1 MRWRSHNRPVPQA
14 DASADGLDEGVW
26 KMMCAIL
33 VAANQGDSAAFIDAS
48 ERLTQSLALEGQRL
62 AGAYLLYLLQYR
74 VIEILG
80 HRPTREDLHRLA
92 DRATP
97 KYARLLQVEASL
109 LEDTLRTTFKF
120 ASPET
125 ELKGGRFAVSSSA
138 ALGVLL
144 DNPLAD
150 LQGMRPHLAEWWR
163 RNAEKF
169 RDIGVG

>member
-1 MRWRSHNRPVPQA
+1 MRHPRHRNP
-14 DASADGLDEGVW
+14 
-26 KMMCAIL
+26 
-33 VAANQGDSAAFIDAS
+33 GDSAAFIDAS

-80 HRPTREDLHRLA
+80 YRPTREDLHRLS

-97 KYARLLQVEASL
+97 KHAGLLQVEASL
-109 LEDTLRTTFKF
+109 LEDRLRTTFKF
-120 ASPET
+120 PSPQT

-144 DNPLAD
+144 DKTMKPFGHPDDGGLTPAD
-150 LQGMRPHLAEWWR
+150 LCVPDDVGVIWFHWWG
-163 RNAEKF
+163 NAE
-169 RDIGVG
+169 